1 MVDEIAATEPKRSFK
16 FLGGSKDRE
25 TLEWPDG
32 GEIAR
37 KALAESLNAKNVSFL
52 IGAGCSSAWKDGAE
66 LGIPTMAPLSKDFV
80 LERDEDEEGF
90 PRVVSV

>member
-32 GEIAR
+32 GV
-37 KALAESLNAKNVSFL
+37 SLKRTSL
-52 IGAGCSSAWKDGAE
+52 H
-66 LGIPTMAPLSKDFV
+66 
-80 LERDEDEEGF
+80 
-90 PRVVSV
+90 